1 MEGHQFGIFCIK
13 MTSDN
18 RYIVSVSNKFI
29 TFDVVTSDLARQVY
43 PALEGLMVDLELS
56 QDNKFAA
63 AYTNNN
69 EIVLLNTLVSEFVK
83 IENPFKE
90 TADSDVGSNK
100 SEKTG
105 VQEYGIKTEIQGM
118 VLLEGRLVI
127 YSTRGWAVFDMSGT
141 KLEEVRHPGPNCIL
155 KLQMLSLEQYSV
167 IEWSGIEEDD
177 TSGLQS
183 VVDGKRLD
191 HISCHGPIVINQAQ
205 TMAFLCDEPSN
216 HTVSRCEY

>member
-90 TADSDVGSNK
+90 TESESGSNK

-105 VQEYGIKTEIQGM
+105 VQEYGIRTEIQGM

-141 KLEEVRHPGPNCIL
+141 KLEEVKHPGPNCIL
-155 KLQMLSLEQYSV
+155 KLQMLSMEHYSI

-177 TSGLQS
+177 TSGAVTEELMMRTFLSLIFYLRFTKCRRRQKVRS
-183 VVDGKRLD
+183 
-191 HISCHGPIVINQAQ
+191 HILSWTHCH
-205 TMAFLCDEPSN
+205 
-216 HTVSRCEY
+216 